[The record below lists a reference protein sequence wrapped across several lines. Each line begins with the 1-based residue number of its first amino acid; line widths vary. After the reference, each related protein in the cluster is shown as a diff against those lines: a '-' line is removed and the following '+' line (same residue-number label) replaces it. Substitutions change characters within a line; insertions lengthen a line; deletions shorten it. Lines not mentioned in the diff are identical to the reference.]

1 MVKKKKSK
9 TSISHR
15 GQRVAAANFSKEDER
30 WSRNKCGRE
39 QRGRAEELTPAA
51 VER

>member
-1 MVKKKKSK
+1 MRKKKDRR
-9 TSISHR
+9 SISHR
-15 GQRVAAANFSKEDER
+15 GQRVAAAHFSKEDAR
-30 WSRNKCGRE
+30 RRGKKCGRE